1 MRLFYH
7 TLYLLLW
14 SSVTVF
20 TLDLIDS
27 GQLGWFEVCA
37 LFLAGGAAATQ
48 VIALV
53 SDIQQLFHKE

>member
-1 MRLFYH
+1 MRLFFH
-7 TLYLLLW
+7 AVYLLLW

-20 TLDLIDS
+20 TLDLIDN
-27 GQLGWFEVCA
+27 GQLGWFEVSA